1 MKSAQRVLLDQSAPL
16 RLRRH
21 LAQHEVHSAS
31 DLGWSGLEDSEF
43 LKAAGEQ
50 GFSVVITSN
59 TEPCQGNLSCGIR
72 VIVVREKSWEKIK
85 PCIPDIESAIA
96 SNGTDPVVTVPHP

>member
-21 LAQHEVHSAS
+21 LSDHEVHSAS
-31 DLGWSGLEDSEF
+31 DLGWSGLEDREF
-43 LKAAGEQ
+43 LAAAVEQ

-59 TEPCQGNLSCGIR
+59 TEPYQGNIPSGIR
-72 VIVVREKSWEKIK
+72 VIVAEEKSWEKIK

-96 SNGTDPVVTVPHP
+96 SNGTDTVVTIPHP

>member
-21 LAQHEVHSAS
+21 LSDYEVHSAS
-31 DLGWSGLEDSEF
+31 DFGWSGLEDREF
-43 LKAAGEQ
+43 LAAAVEQ

-59 TEPCQGNLSCGIR
+59 AEPCQGNIPSGIR
-72 VIVVREKSWEKIK
+72 IIVAEEKSWEKIK

-96 SNGTDPVVTVPHP
+96 SNGTDTVVTIPHP